1 MVVEVGVAVV
11 LEVGGV
17 LDDDQAVETLLLAPE
32 RELGWFR
39 EKREGISELSAGITV
54 RSTLHNYKKLKAI
67 HSNFCQELLF
77 NANCKIFSFH
87 PNFLRLQ
94 WTVWVLI
101 ESNPG
106 WEVTSTHCWA
116 GGGLSMQSLDVSEEH
131 WIQERQLTEQH
142 DTDIS
147 GTRHCLH

>member
-54 RSTLHNYKKLKAI
+54 RSTLHNYK
-67 HSNFCQELLF
+67 N
-77 NANCKIFSFH
+77 
-87 PNFLRLQ
+87 
-94 WTVWVLI
+94 
-101 ESNPG
+101 
-106 WEVTSTHCWA
+106 
-116 GGGLSMQSLDVSEEH
+116 
-131 WIQERQLTEQH
+131 
-142 DTDIS
+142 
-147 GTRHCLH
+147 